1 MKLTIC
7 DDEKRIREL
16 IEEAVREVSES
27 IEIEGFA
34 DAKGILSPSFD
45 ADILFLDIEMA
56 GIDGMKAAR
65 LLRAEEKKTV
75 LVFVTALEE
84 YVFQAFDVGAFQ
96 YLVKPFDRNK
106 LREVIKKAI
115 EQAEEQSYIEKVLSQ
130 RETETGITRSMIVK
144 SGGTNTRVILSEI
157 VYAEIFDRRIV
168 LHMADRDHVEYYGRI
183 SNLES
188 LAGKDFFRVH
198 RAFLL
203 NLAYVKSYDSKY
215 VQVSDAELPVA
226 RGRYRELVKAYL
238 SYHTR
243 RENL

>member
-144 SGGTNTRVILSEI
+144 SGGTNSESFTDSSRGI
-157 VYAEIFDRRIV
+157 
-168 LHMADRDHVEYYGRI
+168 ADGV
-183 SNLES
+183 
-188 LAGKDFFRVH
+188 
-198 RAFLL
+198 
-203 NLAYVKSYDSKY
+203 
-215 VQVSDAELPVA
+215 
-226 RGRYRELVKAYL
+226 
-238 SYHTR
+238 
-243 RENL
+243 